1 MKKLIQKAEI
11 LLEALPFIKNFY
23 GKTFVIKYGGNAM
36 VSEKLKDN
44 FALDIVM
51 MKYIGI
57 NPVIIHGGGP
67 QIDKTLKALGI
78 KSQFF
83 EGQRVTNKETIDV
96 VEMVLGGKINKEI
109 VSLINRHGGNAVGI
123 TGKDGDLIMAKRHK
137 KGKKQSAETNRPE
150 IIDLGLV
157 GEITQVNPRILETL
171 DKNEFVPVIAPI
183 GKGEDGAPL
192 NINADFVASKI
203 AAALKA
209 EKLILMTDTEGVKN
223 KTGKLQSGL
232 TKKEVAAMIKE
243 KVIKDGMLPKVKCC
257 LDALKAGV
265 HKTHIV
271 DGRVQHALLLEI
283 FTEDGIGTQ
292 IVEKKLDLTASSTP
306 SQT

>member
-1 MKKLIQKAEI
+1 VKKLIQKAEI

-157 GEITQVNPRILETL
+157 GEITKVNPRILETL

-183 GKGEDGAPL
+183 GKGEDGATL
-192 NINADFVASKI
+192 NINADFVASKV
-203 AAALKA
+203 ASALKA

-292 IVEKKLDLTASSTP
+292 IVEKKLDLTAPSTP
-306 SQT
+306 N

>member
-1 MKKLIQKAEI
+1 VKKLIQKAEN

-51 MKYIGI
+51 MKYIGV
-57 NPVIIHGGGP
+57 NPVIVHGGGP
-67 QIDKTLKALGI
+67 QIDKTLKVLGI

-96 VEMVLGGKINKEI
+96 VEMVLGGKVNKEI
-109 VSLINRHGGNAVGI
+109 VSLVNRHGGNAVGI
-123 TGKDGDLIMAKRHK
+123 TGKDGDLIMAKRHA
-137 KGKKQSAETNRPE
+137 KGKKQSPELDRPE

-157 GEITQVNPRILETL
+157 GEITKVNPHILETL
-171 DKNEFVPVIAPI
+171 DKSDFIPVIAPI
-183 GKGEDGAPL
+183 GKGEKGETL

-203 AAALKA
+203 SSSLKA

-223 KTGKLQSGL
+223 KAGKLQTGL
-232 TKKEVAAMIKE
+232 TRKEVAAMIKS
-243 KVIKDGMLPKVKCC
+243 KVIKDGMLPKVNCC
-257 LDALKAGV
+257 LDALKSGV
-265 HKTHIV
+265 HKTHII
-271 DGRVQHALLLEI
+271 DGRIRHSLLLEI
-283 FTEDGIGTQ
+283 FTEEGIGTQ
-292 IVEKKLDLTASSTP
+292 IVEQKAELATSPVTN
-306 SQT
+306 

>member
-1 MKKLIQKAEI
+1 VKKLIQKAEI

-183 GKGEDGAPL
+183 GKGEDGATL

-203 AAALKA
+203 ASALKA

-223 KTGKLQSGL
+223 KTGKLQCGL

-306 SQT
+306 S

>member
-157 GEITQVNPRILETL
+157 GEITKVNPRILETL

-183 GKGEDGAPL
+183 GKGGDGTTL

-203 AAALKA
+203 ASALKA
-209 EKLILMTDTEGVKN
+209 EKLILMTDTQGVKN
-223 KTGKLQSGL
+223 KTGELQSGL

-292 IVEKKLDLTASSTP
+292 IVEKKSDLNTSSTP
-306 SQT
+306 N

>member
-1 MKKLIQKAEI
+1 VKELIQKAEN

-36 VSEKLKDN
+36 VSEDLKDN

-51 MKYIGI
+51 MKYIGV
-57 NPVIIHGGGP
+57 NPVIVHGGGP

-96 VEMVLGGKINKEI
+96 VEMVLGGKVNKEI
-109 VSLINRHGGNAVGI
+109 VSLVNRHGGSAVGI
-123 TGKDGDLIMAKRHK
+123 TGKDGDLIMAKRYA
-137 KGKKQSAETNRPE
+137 KGKKQSPETDRPE

-171 DKNEFVPVIAPI
+171 DNSDFIPVIAPI
-183 GKGEDGAPL
+183 GKGENGETL
-192 NINADFVASKI
+192 NINADFVAAKI
-203 AAALKA
+203 ASALKA

-223 KTGKLQSGL
+223 KAGKLQPGL
-232 TKKEVAAMIKE
+232 TRKEVAAMIKA
-243 KVIKDGMLPKVKCC
+243 KIIKDGMLPKVNCC
-257 LDALKAGV
+257 LDALKSGV
-265 HKTHIV
+265 HKTHII
-271 DGRVQHALLLEI
+271 DGRIQHALLLEI
-283 FTEDGIGTQ
+283 FTAEGIGTQ
-292 IVEKKLDLTASSTP
+292 IVEKKSELATP
-306 SQT
+306 PVTS

>member
-157 GEITQVNPRILETL
+157 GEITKVNPRILETL

-183 GKGEDGAPL
+183 GKGEDGATL
-192 NINADFVASKI
+192 NINADFVASKV
-203 AAALKA
+203 ASALKA

-223 KTGKLQSGL
+223 KTGKLQPGL
-232 TKKEVAAMIKE
+232 TKKEVTAMIKE

-292 IVEKKLDLTASSTP
+292 IVEKKLDLTVSSTP
-306 SQT
+306 S

>member
-1 MKKLIQKAEI
+1 MKKLIQKAEN

-36 VSEKLKDN
+36 VSENLKDN

-51 MKYIGI
+51 MKYIGV
-57 NPVIIHGGGP
+57 NPVIVHGGGP

-96 VEMVLGGKINKEI
+96 VEMVLGGKVNKEI
-109 VSLINRHGGNAVGI
+109 VSLINRHDGNAVGI
-123 TGKDGDLIMAKRHK
+123 TGKDGDLIMAKRHAR
-137 KGKKQSAETNRPE
+137 GKKQSPEIDRPE

-157 GEITQVNPRILETL
+157 GEITKVNPHILETL
-171 DKNEFVPVIAPI
+171 DKSDFIPVIAPI
-183 GKGEDGAPL
+183 GKGENGETL

-203 AAALKA
+203 ASALKA
-209 EKLILMTDTEGVKN
+209 EKLILMTDTGGVKN

-232 TKKEVAAMIKE
+232 TRKEVAAMIKS
-243 KVIKDGMLPKVKCC
+243 KVIKDGMLPKVNCC
-257 LDALKAGV
+257 LDALKSGV
-265 HKTHIV
+265 HKTHII
-271 DGRVQHALLLEI
+271 DGRIQHALLLEI
-283 FTEDGIGTQ
+283 FTEEGIGTQ
-292 IVEKKLDLTASSTP
+292 IVEKKTELATP
-306 SQT
+306 SVTN

>member
-137 KGKKQSAETNRPE
+137 KGKKHSAETNRPE

-157 GEITQVNPRILETL
+157 GEITKVNPRILETL

-183 GKGEDGAPL
+183 GKEKNGTTL

-203 AAALKA
+203 ASALKA

-292 IVEKKLDLTASSTP
+292 IVEKKLDLTASSAP
-306 SQT
+306 S

>member
-137 KGKKQSAETNRPE
+137 KGKKRSAETNRPE

-183 GKGEDGAPL
+183 GKGEDGATL

-203 AAALKA
+203 ASALKA

-306 SQT
+306 S

>member
-11 LLEALPFIKNFY
+11 LLEALPFTKNFY

-157 GEITQVNPRILETL
+157 GEITKVNPRILETL

-183 GKGEDGAPL
+183 GKGGDGTTL

-203 AAALKA
+203 ASALKA
-209 EKLILMTDTEGVKN
+209 EKLILMTDTQGVKN
-223 KTGKLQSGL
+223 KTGELQSGL

-292 IVEKKLDLTASSTP
+292 IVEKKSDLKTSSTP
-306 SQT
+306 N

>member
-1 MKKLIQKAEI
+1 MKKLIQKAEN

-36 VSEKLKDN
+36 VSENLKDN

-51 MKYIGI
+51 MKYIGV
-57 NPVIIHGGGP
+57 NPVIVHGGGP

-96 VEMVLGGKINKEI
+96 VEMVLGGKVNKEI
-109 VSLINRHGGNAVGI
+109 VSLVNRHGGNAVGI
-123 TGKDGDLIMAKRHK
+123 TGKDGDLIMAKRHA
-137 KGKKQSAETNRPE
+137 KGKKQSPEIDRPE

-157 GEITQVNPRILETL
+157 GEITKVNPHILETL
-171 DKNEFVPVIAPI
+171 DKSDFIPVIAPI
-183 GKGEDGAPL
+183 GKGDNGETL

-203 AAALKA
+203 ASALKA

-223 KTGKLQSGL
+223 KQGKLQSGL
-232 TKKEVAAMIKE
+232 TRKEVAVMIKS
-243 KVIKDGMLPKVKCC
+243 KVIKDGMLPKVNCC
-257 LDALKAGV
+257 LDALKSGV
-265 HKTHIV
+265 HKTHII
-271 DGRVQHALLLEI
+271 DGRIQHALLLEI
-283 FTEDGIGTQ
+283 FTEEGIGTQ
-292 IVEKKLDLTASSTP
+292 IVEKKAELATP
-306 SQT
+306 SLTN

>member
-36 VSEKLKDN
+36 VSETLKDN

-157 GEITQVNPRILETL
+157 GEITKVNPRILETL

-183 GKGEDGAPL
+183 GKEGDGTTL

-203 AAALKA
+203 ASALKA

-306 SQT
+306 N

>member
-36 VSEKLKDN
+36 VSETLKDN

-157 GEITQVNPRILETL
+157 GEITKVNPRILETL

-183 GKGEDGAPL
+183 GKEGDGTTL

-203 AAALKA
+203 ASALKA

-232 TKKEVAAMIKE
+232 TKKEVAGMIKE

-292 IVEKKLDLTASSTP
+292 IVEKKLDLNACSTP
-306 SQT
+306 N

>member
-157 GEITQVNPRILETL
+157 GEITKVNPRILETL

-183 GKGEDGAPL
+183 GKGEDGATL
-192 NINADFVASKI
+192 NINADFVASKV
-203 AAALKA
+203 ASALKA

-292 IVEKKLDLTASSTP
+292 IVEKKLDLTAPSTP
-306 SQT
+306 N